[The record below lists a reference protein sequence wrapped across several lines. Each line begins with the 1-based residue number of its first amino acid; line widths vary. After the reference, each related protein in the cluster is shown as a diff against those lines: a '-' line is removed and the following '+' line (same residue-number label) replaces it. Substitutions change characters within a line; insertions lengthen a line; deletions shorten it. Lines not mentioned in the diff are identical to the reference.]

1 MWCVERNRSK
11 HVFEMQVPTR
21 VFWRVVLE
29 FKQVQPEIFVKD
41 AEGRYKNTDAV
52 ERHSITLVLFQVI
65 TDNLVYGSFV
75 HKSFRTQVCSIQVFR

>member
-11 HVFEMQVPTR
+11 FVFEMQAPTR
-21 VFWRVVLE
+21 VTLRVVLE
-29 FKQVQPEIFVKD
+29 YQLLPEIFAKD

-75 HKSFRTQVCSIQVFR
+75 HKLFRTQVC